1 MSKKMITVITGILLV
16 AVLVLSSTGGCTLIN
31 DNSSETPADTHEELE
46 TFNDVWD
53 IIFQEYVEKENLDAD
68 ALAEGAIRGM
78 LEALD
83 DPYTSYLDKT
93 SYEEWSIDLQ
103 GSYEGIGAYVGERED
118 RIVII
123 APIAGSPA
131 EEAGIK
137 SGDEILEVE
146 GESISSMSLEEVIMR
161 IRGERGTPVRI
172 LVLHEGETEPE
183 ELTIVRAEIELPSIS
198 FEIREDI
205 AYIYIGHFTERTNE
219 EIITVLEDIRDDKDV
234 SGIILDLRSN
244 PGGQVESV
252 VDVTSHFLKEGLVF
266 YVVDNRGNETRYKV
280 DSRGIKTDLPMV
292 VLTDNHSAS
301 GSEVL
306 SGALQDHGRA
316 VIAGQTTFGKG
327 SVNSL
332 YSLDDGSGLIL
343 TTARWYTPN
352 GHLIEGKGIIPD
364 YELELEWDDAIQWA
378 LDYLKENE

>member
-1 MSKKMITVITGILLV
+1 MSKRMITLITSVLLAAALILSGTIGCSLFNET
-16 AVLVLSSTGGCTLIN
+16 SS
-31 DNSSETPADTHEELE
+31 DTPEELE

-93 SYEEWSIDLQ
+93 SYEEWSIDIQ
-103 GSYEGIGAYVGERED
+103 GSYEGIGAYVGEREG
-118 RIVII
+118 RVVII

-146 GESISSMSLEEVIMR
+146 GESISDMSLEEIIMR

-172 LVLHEGETEPE
+172 MVLHEGETKPE
-183 ELTIVRAEIELPSIS
+183 EITIVREEIELSS
-198 FEIREDI
+198 VSSETKEDI
-205 AYIYIGHFTERTNE
+205 VYIYIGHFSERTNE
-219 EIITVLEDIRDDKDV
+219 EIIAILEDIEDNKEV
-234 SGIILDLRSN
+234 EGIIVDLRSN

-266 YVVDNRGNETRYKV
+266 YVVDNRDNETIYKV
-280 DSRGIKTDLPMV
+280 DSRGIKTELPMV

-327 SVNSL
+327 SVNTL
-332 YSLDDGSGLIL
+332 YKLDDGSGLLI

-352 GHLIEGKGIIPD
+352 GRLIEGEGITPD

-378 LDYLKENE
+378 IDYLKENR